1 MSHTRR
7 HYDYLAVHGA
17 RISLHVWCNTIM
29 QLSSTPEMRS
39 HVTHAAR
46 ISIRHA
52 YQSGTVPELR
62 AVHKVANLHIGRG
75 PDNDNFP

>member
-29 QLSSTPEMRS
+29 HPSFAPDMRS
-39 HVTHAAR
+39 HVTHATR
-46 ISIRHA
+46 I
-52 YQSGTVPELR
+52 YQSGAVPELR